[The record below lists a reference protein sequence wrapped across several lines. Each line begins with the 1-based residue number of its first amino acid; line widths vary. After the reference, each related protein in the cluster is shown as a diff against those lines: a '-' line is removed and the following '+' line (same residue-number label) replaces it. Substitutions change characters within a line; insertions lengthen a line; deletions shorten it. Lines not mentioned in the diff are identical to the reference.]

1 MYQDFSTDLTNF
13 CFRCLRCLC
22 VAVPSY
28 LTPALDSC
36 LEGIDGSG
44 KNEGAS
50 EITTAGFS
58 AAISAL
64 LGAVR

>member
-1 MYQDFSTDLTNF
+1 M
-13 CFRCLRCLC
+13 
-22 VAVPSY
+22 PSY

-58 AAISAL
+58 GAISAL